1 MARAIRLELATVALW
16 IVLGTGLAAVTSR
29 VVDWYVMTDELLYER
44 LGISI
49 AQLHSP
55 LPRVHDEL
63 VANVNQLYPILLA
76 PVFNGK
82 LVPAALH
89 DAHVLNAFLMSSVTI
104 PAFLLARRVT
114 QRRSLSYLVAALS
127 VCVPWIALSSFLLT
141 EVVAYPVFLWAV
153 LALQRTAVSPR
164 PRNDV
169 LAVLALA
176 LAILARTQFTV
187 LLVVFP
193 LALFVHELAFSQ
205 AGSRWFWPRLRSTA
219 RGLISAHRVLA
230 GTYAALAVAAITLA
244 ALGRLSSVLGTYSV
258 TAEGDLL
265 PDGLGRSLL
274 EHIASVALGI
284 GVLPFIVGVAW
295 LLTAFVD
302 VRSRE
307 WNAFASISIVTIVA
321 LLFEV
326 TAYDLRFGDAKIHDR
341 YLFYVVPLILI
352 GLAAVLCD
360 RRLSR
365 WSVLLPAVLVALG
378 FSFIRIVRFEKFNV
392 DSPVTVFNNRLLD
405 LGGSMQGAQLI
416 LGLGTIVMVV
426 LFVQASGF
434 VPWGRLAALLVT
446 ITAIVVPAETGY
458 AFSRLLGVDG
468 TSGRPIT
475 RDQGVVFDWIDR
487 AVGAQTK
494 VTMIPYPM
502 RYGDYWSN
510 VAYWWDI
517 EFWNASVQRSALYG
531 SSFSWTND
539 TFAKTKLTFDPS
551 TGRANVSP
559 TKYVADSIKETRFRI
574 VGKTVAEYRG
584 VLLNETEQPWRT
596 EWLTFGLYDDGWTV
610 PRVVPTIRIFSSPE
624 QTQPVARYLT
634 ITARA
639 PRDIG
644 ARIVRIRSNMIDWR
658 GKALET
664 GTAEQLPVCV
674 PARGFADVRITARGF
689 TPIYGDPRSEGSF
702 VSYARSGGVMLSQI
716 SLADETGSC

>member
-1 MARAIRLELATVALW
+1 LARALRLELPTVALW
-16 IVLGTGLAAVTSR
+16 IVLGTGLAALTSR

-44 LGISI
+44 LAISI

-89 DAHVLNAFLMSSVTI
+89 DAHVVNAFLMSSATI

-114 QRRSLSYLVAALS
+114 QRRSLSYLVAAIS

-141 EVVAYPVFLWAV
+141 EVVAYPVFLWTV
-153 LALQRTAVSPR
+153 LAIQRTAVSPR

-187 LLVVFP
+187 LLVVLP
-193 LALFVHELAFSQ
+193 LALFAHELAFSR
-205 AGSRWFWPRLRSTA
+205 AGSRWFWPRLGSTA
-219 RGLISAHRVLA
+219 RELISAHRVLA
-230 GTYAALAVAAITLA
+230 GTYAALAIAAITLT
-244 ALGRLSSVLGTYSV
+244 ALGRLSSVLGTYSD

-274 EHIASVALGI
+274 EHLASVALGV
-284 GVLPFIVGVAW
+284 GVLPFIVGAAW
-295 LLTAFVD
+295 LLRTFFDA
-302 VRSRE
+302 RSRE
-307 WNAFASISIVTIVA
+307 WHAFASISLVTIIA

-326 TAYDLRFGDAKIHDR
+326 TAYDLRFGAAKIHDR

-352 GLAAVLCD
+352 GLAAALCD

-365 WSVLLPAVLVALG
+365 WSLLLPTVLVALG

-416 LGLGTIVMVV
+416 LGLATIVLAV
-426 LFVQASGF
+426 LFVQASGL
-434 VPWGRLAALLVT
+434 VPWGRLAAVLVA

-458 AFSRLLGVDG
+458 AFSQLLGVDG

-487 AVGAQTK
+487 AVGPQTR

-517 EFWNASVQRSALYG
+517 EFWNASVQRSAVYG
-531 SSFSWTND
+531 AAFSWTND
-539 TFAKTKLTFDPS
+539 TFAKTELTFDPS

-559 TKYVADSIKETRFRI
+559 TRYVADSIKETRFRI
-574 VGKTVAEYRG
+574 AGTTVAEYRG
-584 VLLNETEQPWRT
+584 VLLTETEQPWRT
-596 EWLTFGLYDDGWTV
+596 PWLTFGLYDDGWTV
-610 PRVVPTIRIFSSPE
+610 PRVASRIRIFSIPE
-624 QTQPVARYLT
+624 QTEPVARYLT
-634 ITARA
+634 VTARA

-644 ARIVRIRSNMIDWR
+644 RRTFRVRSNMIDWR
-658 GKALET
+658 GTALEAGTT
-664 GTAEQLPVCV
+664 GQFPVCV
-674 PARGFADVRITARGF
+674 PARGFSDVRITARGF
-689 TPIYGDPRSEGSF
+689 TPIYGNPRSERTF